1 MENYVNIWKPSFLI
15 LSRRRRISNCEAIY
29 RNEVISNAK
38 HISNGEADFTFIPSV
53 AKATAPLD
61 SQNKGEPLFVVT
73 TLRLEQL
80 ETISGR
86 CRGVT
91 EVIR

>member
-1 MENYVNIWKPSFLI
+1 MEALLFNFITPQAYIEL
-15 LSRRRRISNCEAIY
+15 RSN
-29 RNEVISNAK
+29 ISNAK
-38 HISNGEADFTFIPSV
+38 RISNGEADFTFIPSV